1 MINIYNEEKLSTKDR
16 KELPASIYGLPSEKK
31 YPLNDA
37 NHVRSAM
44 AYFNHCDKNKKKE
57 LARNIMKA
65 AKKFNVEISED
76 SEVYKTLNES
86 YYDDFSDNMNVI
98 LEADKKKDEEP
109 TEVVD
114 TADDDDTDDYTQYEN
129 EPEED
134 DEPEEVDSDASVSDD
149 DTDT

>member
-65 AKKFNVEISED
+65 AKKFNVEVSED

-86 YYDDFSDNMNVI
+86 YYDDFSAEKITYEEANEKFDIAKDFTSNKDAKNK
-98 LEADKKKDEEP
+98 ADKLHTSRTSYAKASCK
-109 TEVVD
+109 
-114 TADDDDTDDYTQYEN
+114 TDKSFFRESSYF
-129 EPEED
+129 
-134 DEPEEVDSDASVSDD
+134 
-149 DTDT
+149 